1 MLVGEK
7 IKAVRKQ
14 RKLTQNDL
22 AIKANISR
30 SYLADVEGGRYN
42 PSLDTLKSIATALNT
57 ELSTL
62 LENGS
67 TVPEFELTH
76 EKKNEMR
83 NVLHDSLLKAQEI
96 FDFTED
102 ENGHLTQYIDNLNK
116 RYSALF
122 VGSDLAITNRSLND
136 IYRSV
141 QSMDVQ
147 SNEFLMFQALLN
159 ELIDLKLSIAIKKGP
174 PVDSEE
180 PKKIDIFADLNSGK
194 PVMYNGRLLTETE
207 IEKYRQLVKIMF
219 E

>member
-7 IKAVRKQ
+7 IKSIRKQ
-14 RKLTQNDL
+14 RKLTQSDL

-62 LENGS
+62 LENES
-67 TVPEFELTH
+67 TDTEFELSP

-83 NVLHDSLLKAQEI
+83 SVLHDSLAKAQEI
-96 FDFTED
+96 FDLTED
-102 ENGHLTQYIDNLNK
+102 EDGHISQYIENLNS
-116 RYSALF
+116 RYSALL
-122 VGSDLAITNRSLND
+122 VGNNSAITYRSLND
-136 IYRSV
+136 IYKSV

-159 ELIDLKLSIAIKKGP
+159 ELIDLKLNIAIKKGP
-174 PVDSEE
+174 PVNTEE
-180 PKKIDIFADLNSGK
+180 PKTLDIFSDLNSGK
-194 PVMYNGRLLTETE
+194 PIMYKGRVLNEDE